1 MLFYAAVIT
10 NRIKYVTVFIEKEI
24 LGELMELTSDR
35 EKFSKAEEPKINY
48 SGERISENEIWID
61 PHSLLFE
68 ETIHK
73 IEVKCFVHDG
83 LKAFFK
89 TAGDYP
95 FDIFAATF
103 YLLSRYEEY
112 LPYEED
118 SYGRFPY
125 DKSIAFQHDF
135 LKLPLINLCL
145 KDFRKFLKK
154 KFPLVELTSQRF
166 VFIPT
171 YDIDEAYSY
180 KHKGFLR
187 NVGATAKSIFRGD
200 FRKVGKRV
208 DVLTGKQN
216 DPFDSYEWMD
226 HIHKEYNLEPRYFFL
241 VPDRLSKYD
250 RNILPQK
257 QAVKD
262 LIVSHSKKYS
272 IGVHPSWQ
280 SNYDSNLISKEIKT
294 IRNITNKPVVI
305 SRQHFIRFTLPKT
318 YRQLISA
325 GIKEE
330 FSMGYGS
337 INGFR
342 ASVASPFHWF
352 DLEKNEQ
359 TSLLVY
365 PFCFM
370 DANSFFEQKLNP
382 TEAYEEMKYYF
393 NTIKE
398 SGGCMVTIWHN
409 TFLGTDDLFSG
420 WRQVYH
426 DFISYAKPGQE

>member
-10 NRIKYVTVFIEKEI
+10 NRIKYVTDFMEKEI

-89 TAGDYP
+89 TVSDYP

-135 LKLPLINLCL
+135 LKLPLINLWL

-216 DPFDSYEWMD
+216 DPFDSYEWM
-226 HIHKEYNLEPRYFFL
+226 Y
-241 VPDRLSKYD
+241 
-250 RNILPQK
+250 
-257 QAVKD
+257 
-262 LIVSHSKKYS
+262 
-272 IGVHPSWQ
+272 
-280 SNYDSNLISKEIKT
+280 
-294 IRNITNKPVVI
+294 
-305 SRQHFIRFTLPKT
+305 
-318 YRQLISA
+318 QL
-325 GIKEE
+325 
-330 FSMGYGS
+330 
-337 INGFR
+337 
-342 ASVASPFHWF
+342 H
-352 DLEKNEQ
+352 EQ
-359 TSLLVY
+359 
-365 PFCFM
+365 
-370 DANSFFEQKLNP
+370 
-382 TEAYEEMKYYF
+382 
-393 NTIKE
+393 
-398 SGGCMVTIWHN
+398 
-409 TFLGTDDLFSG
+409 
-420 WRQVYH
+420 
-426 DFISYAKPGQE
+426 